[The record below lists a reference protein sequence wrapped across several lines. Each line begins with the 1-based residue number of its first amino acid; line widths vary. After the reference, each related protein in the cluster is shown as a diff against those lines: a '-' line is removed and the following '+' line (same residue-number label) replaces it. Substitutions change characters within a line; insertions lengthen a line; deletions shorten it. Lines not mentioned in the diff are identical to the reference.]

1 MEFELEKHQWN
12 ENARKEPRLKTALRL
27 KYEAEVRAF
36 KTRYLSIENVRKTLG
51 FSQRKMCQLLMVDP
65 SAWSRWMKDES
76 KIPPHIY
83 RALEWL
89 LLAEQK
95 NPDLLR
101 VLSAGLMSGGGS
113 STKGVDAEVVG
124 ALKERIHQMEAEIE
138 ALKTKNLASVSKF
151 MTLLIGLF
159 ALALLLIL
167 VK

>member
-1 MEFELEKHQWN
+1 MEFELEKHTFSGDIP
-12 ENARKEPRLKTALRL
+12 KEPRLKTALRL

-65 SAWSRWMKDES
+65 SAWSRWMKDET

-89 LLAEQK
+89 LLSQEK

-101 VLSAGLMSGGGS
+101 VMSAGLMSSGGGS
-113 STKGVDAEVVG
+113 GVSKAETQ
-124 ALKERIHQMEAEIE
+124 ALEGKIQALEGEIHE
-138 ALKTKNLASVSKF
+138 LKRKNLAATAKF
-151 MTLLIGLF
+151 MILLLGLF
-159 ALALLLIL
+159 ALSLLVIL